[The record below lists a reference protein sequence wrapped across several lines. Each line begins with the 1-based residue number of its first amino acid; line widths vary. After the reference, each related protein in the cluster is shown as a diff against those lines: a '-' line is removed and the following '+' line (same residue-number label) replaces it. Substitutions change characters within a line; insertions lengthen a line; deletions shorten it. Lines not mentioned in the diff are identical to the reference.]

1 MRWPAS
7 GYNPGMKRL
16 LLLLIVS
23 SIFGAMAESPHA
35 ASGTA
40 PGLVP
45 GYVDSV
51 NAWRARRLARLTSD
65 GGWLTISGLYWLE
78 PGKNVLGSDPSARVV
93 FPKDASPAKA
103 GVIQLQFHPATHA
116 GEMVLTAVFGAGIKR
131 DSVVVKQEPLT
142 LDKDGS
148 SPVYSLGRL
157 KFWVIQRGQRYAV
170 RVRDPESSIRKRFAG
185 LENWPVNPAMCVEG
199 QLKPNPKSTYVLV
212 PNIVGYMDSML
223 APGVVTFALGDKTLS
238 LTPVLEDPADSTTL
252 FFIFQDATSGGETYG
267 GGRFLYGD
275 LEPSGR
281 VVIDFNKAYNPPCAF
296 NPNTTC
302 PLPPQ
307 GNVLPIAIKAGEKT
321 YAGPP
326 GHVFVPKH

>member
-1 MRWPAS
+1 M
-7 GYNPGMKRL
+7 PG
-16 LLLLIVS
+16 
-23 SIFGAMAESPHA
+23 GAETPNRAP
-35 ASGTA
+35 GTA

-51 NAWRARRLARLTSD
+51 NAWRARRLARLKSD
-65 GGWLTISGLYWLE
+65 SGWLTISGLYWLE
-78 PGKNVLGSDPSARVV
+78 PGKNVLGSDATAGVV

-103 GVIQLQFHPATHA
+103 GVIQLQFHPATRA
-116 GEMVLTAVFGAGIKR
+116 AEMVLTAASGAGIKR
-131 DSVVVKQEPLT
+131 DSVVVRQEPIA

-170 RVRDPESSIRKRFAG
+170 RVRDPESSIRKQFAG

-199 QLKPNPKSTYVLV
+199 QLKPNLTSTYVLV
-212 PNIVGYMDSML
+212 PNIVGYVDSML
-223 APGVVTFALGDKTLS
+223 APGVVTFALGDKSLS

-252 FFIFQDATSGGETYG
+252 FFIFQDATSRKETYG
-267 GGRFLYGD
+267 GGRFLYAD

-281 VVIDFNKAYNPPCAF
+281 VVLDFNKAYNPPCAF

-307 GNVLPIAIKAGEKT
+307 GNVLPIAIKAGEKA

-326 GHVFVPKH
+326 GHVFTPKH

>member
-1 MRWPAS
+1 
-7 GYNPGMKRL
+7 MKVVGF
-16 LLLLIVS
+16 LLISLMVV
-23 SIFGAMAESPHA
+23 AVTTAQTPNHP
-35 ASGTA
+35 SGTA

-65 GGWLTISGLYWLE
+65 SGWLTISGLYWLE
-78 PGKNVLGSDPSARVV
+78 PGKNVLGSDPGATVL

-103 GVIQLQFHPATHA
+103 GVIQLQFHPATRA
-116 GEMVLTAVFGAGIKR
+116 AEMVFTAAPRAGVKR
-131 DSVVVKQEPLT
+131 DSVIVQQEPIT
-142 LDKDGS
+142 LDRDGS
-148 SPVYSLGRL
+148 SAEYSLGRL
-157 KFWVIQRGQRYAV
+157 KFWVIQRGQRYAI
-170 RVRDPESSIRKRFAG
+170 RVRDPESSIRKTFAG
-185 LENWPVNPAMCVEG
+185 LDNWPVDPAMCVEG

-223 APGVVTFALGDKTLS
+223 APGVVTFALGDRSLS

-267 GGRFLYGD
+267 GGRFLYAN

-281 VVIDFNKAYNPPCAF
+281 VVLDFNKAYNPPCAF

-307 GNVLPIAIKAGEKT
+307 GNVLPIPVKAGEKA
-321 YAGPP
+321 YAGLP
-326 GHVFVPKH
+326 GHVFTPSH

>member
-1 MRWPAS
+1 MKYAIPA
-7 GYNPGMKRL
+7 
-16 LLLLIVS
+16 LIS
-23 SIFGAMAESPHA
+23 LMFAASIVGGAETPSK

-51 NAWRARRLARLTSD
+51 NAWRARRLERLKSD
-65 GGWLTISGLYWLE
+65 SGWLTISGLYWLE
-78 PGKNVLGSDPSARVV
+78 PGKNVLGSDPSAQVS

-103 GVIQLQFHPATHA
+103 GVIQLQFHPATRA
-116 GEMVLTAVFGAGIKR
+116 AEMVLTAVPGAGIKR
-131 DSVVVKQEPLT
+131 DSVMVQQEPLA

-157 KFWVIQRGQRYAV
+157 KFWVIQRGQRYAI
-170 RVRDPESSIRKRFAG
+170 RVRDPESSIRKTFAG
-185 LENWPVNPAMCVEG
+185 LENWPVDSKLCVEG
-199 QLKPNPKSTYVLV
+199 QLKPNAKSTYVLV
-212 PNIVGYMDSML
+212 PNIVGYVDSML
-223 APGVVTFALGDKTLS
+223 APGVVMFSLGDKSLS

-252 FFIFQDATSGGETYG
+252 FFIFQDATSGKETYG

-281 VVIDFNKAYNPPCAF
+281 VVLDFNKAYNPPCAF

-302 PLPPQ
+302 PLPPE
-307 GNVLPIAIKAGEKT
+307 GNVLPIAVRAGEKV

-326 GHVFVPKH
+326 GHVFTH

>member
-1 MRWPAS
+1 
-7 GYNPGMKRL
+7 MKYVGFL
-16 LLLLIVS
+16 LMSL
-23 SIFGAMAESPHA
+23 MAVAVTTAETPNTP
-35 ASGTA
+35 SGTA

-51 NAWRARRLARLTSD
+51 NAWRAARLARLKSD
-65 GGWLTISGLYWLE
+65 SGWLTISGLYWLE
-78 PGKNVLGSDPSARVV
+78 PGKNVLGSDPSSTVL

-103 GVIQLQFHPATHA
+103 GVIQLQFHPATRAAEMTLTVVPEA
-116 GEMVLTAVFGAGIKR
+116 GVKR
-131 DSVVVKQEPLT
+131 DSTAVRQEPIE

-157 KFWVIQRGQRYAV
+157 KFWVIQRGQRYAI
-170 RVRDPESSIRKRFAG
+170 RVRDPESSIRKQFAG
-185 LENWPVNPAMCVEG
+185 VDTWPVNPAMCVEG

-223 APGVVTFALGDKTLS
+223 APGVVTFSLGDSTLS
-238 LTPVLEDPADSTTL
+238 LTPVLEDPVDSTTL
-252 FFIFQDATSGGETYG
+252 FFIFQDATSGKETYG
-267 GGRFLYGD
+267 GGRFLYAD

-281 VVIDFNKAYNPPCAF
+281 VVLDFNKAYNPPCAF

-302 PLPPQ
+302 PLPPE
-307 GNVLPIAIKAGEKT
+307 GNVLPIAVRAGEKV

-326 GHVFVPKH
+326 GHVFTPQH

>member
-1 MRWPAS
+1 M
-7 GYNPGMKRL
+7 
-16 LLLLIVS
+16 
-23 SIFGAMAESPHA
+23 
-35 ASGTA
+35 
-40 PGLVP
+40 VP

-51 NAWRARRLARLTSD
+51 NAWRARRLARLKSD
-65 GGWLTISGLYWLE
+65 NGWLTISGLYWLE

-103 GVIQLQFHPATHA
+103 GVIQLQFHPATRA
-116 GEMVLTAVFGAGIKR
+116 AEMTLTAVPGTGLKR
-131 DSVVVKQEPLT
+131 DSVMVQQEPLS

-148 SPVYSLGRL
+148 SAVYSLGRL

-170 RVRDPESSIRKRFAG
+170 RVRDPESSIRKQFAG
-185 LENWPVNPAMCVEG
+185 LDNWPVNPAMVVEG
-199 QLKPNPKSTYVLV
+199 HLKPNPKSTYVLV

-223 APGVVTFALGDKTLS
+223 APGVVSFALGDSTLS

-252 FFIFQDATSGGETYG
+252 FFIFQDKTNGGETYG

-281 VVIDFNKAYNPPCAF
+281 VVLDFNKAYNPPCAF

-302 PLPPQ
+302 PLPPE
-307 GNVLPIAIKAGEKT
+307 GNVLPIPIRAGEKV

-326 GHVFVPKH
+326 GHVFTPKH

>member
-1 MRWPAS
+1 MRYLGLALLS
-7 GYNPGMKRL
+7 ILLVPGL
-16 LLLLIVS
+16 L
-23 SIFGAMAESPHA
+23 AQAETPK
-35 ASGTA
+35 GTA

-51 NAWRARRLARLTSD
+51 NAWRAARLKRLTSD
-65 GGWLTISGLYWLE
+65 SGWLTISGLYWLE
-78 PGKNVLGSDPSARVV
+78 PGKNVLGSDPSARVL

-103 GVIQLQFHPATHA
+103 AVIQMQFHPATHA
-116 GEMVLTAVFGAGIKR
+116 AEFVLTSAVGTGIKR
-131 DSVVVKQEPLT
+131 DSVMVQQETLT

-170 RVRDPESSIRKRFAG
+170 RVRDPESSLRKTFAG
-185 LENWPVNPAMCVEG
+185 IDSWPVNPAMCVEG
-199 QLKPNPKSTYVLV
+199 QLKPNPKATYVTV
-212 PNIVGYMDSML
+212 PNIVGYMDSMV
-223 APGVVTFALGDKTLS
+223 APGVVSFTLNDRSLS

-252 FFIFQDATSGGETYG
+252 FFIFQDATSGTETYG
-267 GGRFLYGD
+267 GGRFLYAD

-281 VVIDFNKAYNPPCAF
+281 VVLDFNKAYNPPCAF

-302 PLPPQ
+302 PLPPE
-307 GNVLPIAIKAGEKT
+307 GNVLPIPIRAGEKV

-326 GHVFVPKH
+326 GHVFAPGH